1 MENYFSKLNYY
12 QMLDIKPEAAFF
24 EIRHAYNAALQIYQA
39 ESLVSYS
46 FFSREERREILALL
60 EKAYLTLIDEKS
72 RQVYDNELI
81 GLGVIAEV
89 KKKSIPKSPINIF
102 DINRRSNA
110 VVAKTPAA
118 ELRAKI
124 SENPDIGDILARNE
138 ITGGAFKEIRNK
150 LAVEL
155 EKIAQETKVRVDYL
169 RNIEEDNVSQL
180 PADVFLKG
188 FIKSYLKCLC
198 LEPADELCARYM
210 LTVAANRKKA

>member
-1 MENYFSKLNYY
+1 MDYFSKLNYY
-12 QMLDIKPEAAFF
+12 QMLDIKPDAAFF

-39 ESLVSYS
+39 DSLVSYS

-81 GLGVIAEV
+81 GLGVITEV
-89 KKKSIPKSPINIF
+89 KRKAIPKAPINIF
-102 DINRRSNA
+102 DINRQSKS
-110 VVAKTPAA
+110 VVAKTPVA

-124 SENPDIGDILARNE
+124 SENPGIGDILARTE
-138 ITGGAFKEIRNK
+138 INGRSFKEIRNK
-150 LAVEL
+150 LAIEL
-155 EKIAQETKVRVDYL
+155 DRIAQETKVRIDYL
-169 RNIEEDNVSQL
+169 RNIEEDNVLQL

-198 LEPADELCARYM
+198 LEPVDELCSRYM
-210 LTVAANRKKA
+210 ETVATKRKKA